1 MKIRILIVDD
11 ERPARELILTLLRS
25 EPDIEVIGECANGA
39 DAVAVIR
46 KASPDL
52 VFLDIQMPGLDGF
65 GVVAALDNQRLP
77 LLVFVTAY
85 DKHAVR
91 AFELHAVDYLLKP
104 FEYDRL
110 HESVRRARLRLQ
122 KDSAEVYRER
132 VLGLLEDLNLK
143 SQSWERLAIRESGRV
158 IFVRPDE
165 IDWIDAQG
173 NYLRLHV
180 GKDAYLL
187 RETMATAEARLAP
200 KKFLRVN
207 RSTLVNLERVKEWQ
221 PLFHGDSVIILN
233 DSTRLTVSRLYREK
247 FDRLV
252 ARLG

>member
-1 MKIRILIVDD
+1 MKIRTLIVDD
-11 ERPARELILTLLRS
+11 ERPARQLILTLLRT
-25 EPDIEVIGECANGA
+25 EPDIEVIGECANGSE
-39 DAVAVIR
+39 AVEVIR
-46 KASPDL
+46 KSSPDL

-65 GVVAALDNQRLP
+65 GVVAALADQPLP

-91 AFELHAVDYLLKP
+91 AFELHALDYLLKP

-110 HESVRRARLRLQ
+110 HESVQRARLRLQ
-122 KDSAEVYRER
+122 KDSSEPYRDR
-132 VLGLLEDLNLK
+132 VLGLLEDLYIK

-180 GKDAYLL
+180 GKVSYLL
-187 RETMATAEARLAP
+187 RETMGTAEARLAP

-207 RSTLVNLERVKEWQ
+207 RSTLVNLERIKEWQ

>member
-1 MKIRILIVDD
+1 MKIRTLIVDD
-11 ERPARELILTLLRS
+11 ERPARQLILTLLRT
-25 EPDIEVIGECANGA
+25 EPDIEVIGECANGLE
-39 DAVAVIR
+39 AVEVIR
-46 KASPDL
+46 KSSPDL

-65 GVVAALDNQRLP
+65 GVVAALENQPLP
-77 LLVFVTAY
+77 LFVFVTAY

-91 AFELHAVDYLLKP
+91 AFELYALDYLLKP

-110 HESVRRARLRLQ
+110 HESVQRARLRIQ
-122 KDSAEVYRER
+122 KDSSELYRDR
-132 VLGLLEDLNLK
+132 VLGLLEDVYIK

-173 NYLRLHV
+173 NYLCLHV
-180 GKDAYLL
+180 AKASYLL
-187 RETMATAEARLAP
+187 RETMGTAEARLAP
-200 KKFLRVN
+200 KKFFRIN
-207 RSTLVNLERVKEWQ
+207 RSTLVNLERIKEWQ

>member
-1 MKIRILIVDD
+1 MKIRTLIVDD
-11 ERPARELILTLLRS
+11 ERPARQLILTLLRS
-25 EPDIEVIGECANGA
+25 EPDIEVIGECANGSE
-39 DAVAVIR
+39 AVEVIR
-46 KASPDL
+46 KSSPDL

-65 GVVAALDNQRLP
+65 GVVAALADQPLP

-91 AFELHAVDYLLKP
+91 AFELHALDYLLKP

-110 HESVRRARLRLQ
+110 HESVQRARLRLQ
-122 KDSAEVYRER
+122 KDSSEPYRDR
-132 VLGLLEDLNLK
+132 VLGLLEDLYIK

-180 GKDAYLL
+180 GKVSYLL
-187 RETMATAEARLAP
+187 RETMGTAEARLAP

-207 RSTLVNLERVKEWQ
+207 RSTLVNLERIKEWQ

>member
-1 MKIRILIVDD
+1 MKIRTLIVDD
-11 ERPARELILTLLRS
+11 ERPARQLILTLLRT
-25 EPDIEVIGECANGA
+25 EPDIEVIGECANGSE
-39 DAVAVIR
+39 AVEVIR
-46 KASPDL
+46 KSSPDL

-65 GVVAALDNQRLP
+65 GVVAALADQPLP

-91 AFELHAVDYLLKP
+91 AFELHALDYLLKP

-110 HESVRRARLRLQ
+110 HESVQRARLRLQ
-122 KDSAEVYRER
+122 KDSSEPYRHR
-132 VLGLLEDLNLK
+132 VLGLLEDLCIK

-180 GKDAYLL
+180 GKVSYLL
-187 RETMATAEARLAP
+187 RETMGTAEARLAP

-207 RSTLVNLERVKEWQ
+207 RSTLVNLERIKEWQ